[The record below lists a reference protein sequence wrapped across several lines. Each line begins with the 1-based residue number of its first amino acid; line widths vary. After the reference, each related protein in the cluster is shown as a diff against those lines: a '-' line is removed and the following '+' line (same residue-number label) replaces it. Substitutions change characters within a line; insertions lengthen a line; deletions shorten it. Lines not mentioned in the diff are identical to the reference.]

1 MSPAD
6 LIAMYQRLVLP
17 LPPPERRQLLA
28 MIADGLQDEDVP
40 SEPADWLSLK
50 GVAPS
55 LLDGRDAQEWVTDS
69 RSNADLH
76 RQDAIDRP

>member
-17 LPPPERRQLLA
+17 LPAPARRQLMAL
-28 MIADGLQDEDVP
+28 IVDGLQDEEAS
-40 SEPADWLSLK
+40 SEPADWLTLK

-55 LLDGRDAQEWVTDS
+55 LLEGRDAPDWVTDS
-69 RSNADLH
+69 RSSADLH
-76 RQDAIDRP
+76 RQDAIGLA